1 MTITLRNPF
10 LEDDYD
16 LSKKTPTFIINGY
29 KLYLTCYACPEQ
41 YDVLDRDNNM
51 VAYFRL
57 RHGVFTVSYP
67 DVGGEIIYRAFP
79 RGDGVFV
86 EEEQIPELTK
96 AILAIEEH
104 TAQL

>member
-1 MTITLRNPF
+1 MTITIRNPF
-10 LEDDYD
+10 LEDNYD
-16 LSKKTPTFIINGY
+16 LSKKAPTFIINGY
-29 KLYLTCYACPEQ
+29 KLYLTCCACPEQ
-41 YDVLDRDNNM
+41 YDVLDKDDNM

-67 DVGGEIIYRAFP
+67 DVGGKRVYVAYPEGSGAFLEGE
-79 RGDGVFV
+79 RT
-86 EEEQIPELTK
+86 PELTK